1 MRWLAASVLFVGA
14 AACVPLNEEAPATAP
29 STQASTT
36 PASPPGP
43 AGPYVLVPASASFA
57 PLFPDEL
64 ATLRKRVFELV
75 AKQGVPLAKQEELD
89 ALEALS
95 QSGRVRVE
103 GPVCAAPTELQDLIV
118 AKYGRVPQVHLRA
131 TCEGGPCK
139 VYLDIARPPEGVG
152 AWEYLDRFAADV
164 EKPATVDGWLAA
176 LEKLAPAATSRGSD
190 LADISLRA
198 GVHPVHLDAVATL
211 GDWKEALAVADFST
225 AQPALDACFESGWP
239 TSGQDAI
246 RLSYGADGTIQHC
259 DVEAVEHH
267 GAQSRV
273 ACLCNAVQ
281 IVRRPPGAEGRRVEL
296 RVTNA
301 PRSGMDARGMHYA
314 VRFDSV
320 TASDQTEVRPQ
331 LGAGATAVSAC
342 AAAMG
347 LQSALNLRVR
357 LDVDPTGH
365 VLGANTSATSDAL
378 RMCLIGNLRSLT
390 LPCARSG
397 TAYAVEGI
405 LNLSATPGH

>member
-1 MRWLAASVLFVGA
+1 MT
-14 AACVPLNEEAPATAP
+14 PATPP
-29 STQASTT
+29 SAT
-36 PASPPGP
+36 PASPPAP

-64 ATLRKRVFELV
+64 AALRKRVFELV

-95 QSGRVRVE
+95 QSGRTRAE
-103 GPVCAAPTELQDLIV
+103 GPLCAAPTELQDLIV

-152 AWEYLDRFAADV
+152 AWEYLDRFVADV
-164 EKPATVDGWLAA
+164 EKPATLDRWLAA
-176 LEKLAPAATSRGSD
+176 LEKLAPAAASAPVTDAEHRAS
-190 LADISLRA
+190 ADA
-198 GVHPVHLDAVATL
+198 HPVHIDAVAAL
-211 GDWKEALAVADFST
+211 GEWKETPAAVDFGA
-225 AQPALDACFESGWP
+225 AQAALDACFENGWP

-246 RLSYGADGTIQHC
+246 RLSYGADGAVQHC
-259 DVEAVEHH
+259 DVEAAEHH
-267 GAQSRV
+267 GSQARI

-281 IVRRPPGAEGRRVEL
+281 GVHRTPGAEGRRVEL

-301 PRSGMDARGMHYA
+301 PRSGMDARGVHYA

-320 TASDQTEVRPQ
+320 TSSDQTEVRPQ

-347 LQSALNLRVR
+347 LQSPLNLRVR

-378 RMCLIGNLRSLT
+378 RMCLIGNLRTLT

-405 LNLSATPGH
+405 LNLSASPGH